1 MASPA
6 LIGAY
11 RSMSLCQCGLRTREQ
26 SSPPTKRESDEE
38 SDRLARSLVEPLP
51 AGQRTRL
58 LEAMTTVARLLT
70 GGLVAI
76 EIEDPESADAQWCL
90 ESYFATLE
98 ERFEAGFDPDRS
110 IRADVADLT
119 PPGGL
124 LLVARLHGRP
134 VGCGALKLH
143 GRRPAEIKRMWV
155 APEARGLGL
164 GRRLLAELEHQAWS
178 PWRATYT
185 PGDQPRPAGGNL
197 PLPLVRLCR
206 RTRLQR
212 RALRPPL
219 VRKVPPGAK
228 ILHRLAANP
237 DGLSER
243 VPPRR
248 SVWTSGGTMKYLML
262 GAITEA
268 GQQLAGQG

>member
-143 GRRPAEIKRMWV
+143 GRR
-155 APEARGLGL
+155 
-164 GRRLLAELEHQAWS
+164 
-178 PWRATYT
+178 
-185 PGDQPRPAGGNL
+185 
-197 PLPLVRLCR
+197 
-206 RTRLQR
+206 
-212 RALRPPL
+212 
-219 VRKVPPGAK
+219 
-228 ILHRLAANP
+228 
-237 DGLSER
+237 
-243 VPPRR
+243 
-248 SVWTSGGTMKYLML
+248 
-262 GAITEA
+262 
-268 GQQLAGQG
+268 